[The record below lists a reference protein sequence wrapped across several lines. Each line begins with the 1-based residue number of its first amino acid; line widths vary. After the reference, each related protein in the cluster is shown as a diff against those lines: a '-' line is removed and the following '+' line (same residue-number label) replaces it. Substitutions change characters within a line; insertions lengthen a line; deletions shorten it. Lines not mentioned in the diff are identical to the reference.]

1 MIPPKAGIADADHDS
16 ISPARSGLRRR
27 VSTRTAT
34 SARPQ
39 GVDPRRLQYP
49 SSQRLW
55 LVRRRRARSLRPD
68 RDGSEGASALAAD
81 GFGSRFAVPCNR
93 RIEADHCLKINPE
106 WTWLRQSN
114 ATHRTIGDVE
124 RPERFIRSPLAH
136 LPRPVAFAPR
146 QSSSLSR
153 ERPAGR
159 AAYSGVHAFAQKVR
173 PKTGLHHAHEDRT
186 D

>member
-1 MIPPKAGIADADHDS
+1 MAH
-16 ISPARSGLRRR
+16 RSNSRPRSALPQ
-27 VSTRTAT
+27 RTAEAKQVAEPAA
-34 SARPQ
+34 SQSGRAIS
-39 GVDPRRLQYP
+39 GFAP
-49 SSQRLW
+49 SL
-55 LVRRRRARSLRPD
+55 LSLAE
-68 RDGSEGASALAAD
+68 RDY
-81 GFGSRFAVPCNR
+81 
-93 RIEADHCLKINPE
+93 
-106 WTWLRQSN
+106 